1 MNVAILSSFST
12 FGVFHDK
19 TSRLL
24 AELDRTY
31 GSLLAPGHDA
41 AAPSSCPQ
49 LPVEVYV
56 AMEPDLRVV
65 DEVLGIPATEPVRR
79 PASVLKS
86 LGTSLP
92 DSALGRL
99 AERIH
104 QAVGGPEG
112 RQIIALASFLPELS
126 STDSSGPATSEPAC
140 QALSNIIRL
149 GGHLR
154 RQFNHPVAVV
164 EAVCGSLVHSLNPP
178 ATDGPNNESPTWNVT
193 LDGAEKVFERL
204 LANLQA
210 IWNRLRTSHSSEL
223 KTFPPVALE
232 LEPGL
237 CFALRGPSSLRN
249 LAAQLDQATYRSLR
263 SHVGFNLD
271 LAHFAIAGIP
281 LADLRENPS
290 IRDRILH
297 VHASGFHSKAH
308 FGDCVPSDDNLN
320 QLRDWF
326 DFLKELNSPEGRT
339 RRPHDLPP
347 FSGCV
352 SLEYEAAGALL
363 DVQTALQKFG
373 FQIIPL

>member
-1 MNVAILSSFST
+1 MNVAILSSFTT

-19 TSRLL
+19 TSHLL

-31 GSLLAPGHDA
+31 ASLLAPGHDA
-41 AAPSSCPQ
+41 AAPMTCPK

-65 DEVLGIPATEPVRR
+65 DEVLSIPATEPPRR

-92 DSALGRL
+92 DSVLGKL
-99 AERIH
+99 AKRVH
-104 QAVGGPEG
+104 QAVGGSEG
-112 RQIIALASFLPELS
+112 RKIIALASFLPELS

-154 RQFNHPVAVV
+154 RQFNHPVSVV
-164 EAVCGSLVHSLNPP
+164 EAVCGSLVNSLNPP
-178 ATDGPNNESPTWNVT
+178 ATDGPNDEPPTWNVT

-204 LANLQA
+204 LANLQT
-210 IWNRLRTSHSSEL
+210 IWNGLRTSHSSEL
-223 KTFPPVALE
+223 EFFPPVALE

-237 CFALRGPSSLRN
+237 CFALRGPNSLQN
-249 LAAQLDQATYRSLR
+249 LAALLDKATYQSLR

-281 LADLRENPS
+281 LADVRENPS

-308 FGDCVPSDDNLN
+308 FGDCVPSDENLS
-320 QLRDWF
+320 QLQGWF
-326 DFLKELNSPEGRT
+326 SFLKELNSPEGRT
-339 RRPHDLPP
+339 RRPRDLPP
-347 FSGCV
+347 FSGCA
-352 SLEYEAAGALL
+352 SIEYEAAGALL
-363 DVQTALQKFG
+363 DVHTALQKFG
-373 FQIIPL
+373 LLIIPL